1 MKHIELAKHIKPL
14 FILLSTGF
22 AVELYTKLDTTTLGI
37 MTSEEY
43 VGYYNYATKISSIVV
58 GLAASVSTILLP
70 RFSLYREQ
78 NKMEELKKTIEN
90 VGVLHKN
97 DTKMLK
103 YRLKIAKMGGNI
115 NIKKMVDKII
125 MTKK

>member
-1 MKHIELAKHIKPL
+1 MNVITIYTNKFLEFSFQRTL
-14 FILLSTGF
+14 FFYSQK
-22 AVELYTKLDTTTLGI
+22 V
-37 MTSEEY
+37 
-43 VGYYNYATKISSIVV
+43 
-58 GLAASVSTILLP
+58 
-70 RFSLYREQ
+70 
-78 NKMEELKKTIEN
+78 NKCKKTIKN

-115 NIKKMVDKII
+115 NIKKMIDKII

>member
-1 MKHIELAKHIKPL
+1 MNVITIYTNKFLEFSFQRTLFFIHIK
-14 FILLSTGF
+14 
-22 AVELYTKLDTTTLGI
+22 V
-37 MTSEEY
+37 
-43 VGYYNYATKISSIVV
+43 
-58 GLAASVSTILLP
+58 
-70 RFSLYREQ
+70 
-78 NKMEELKKTIEN
+78 NKCKKTIKN

-115 NIKKMVDKII
+115 NIKKMIDKII

>member
-1 MKHIELAKHIKPL
+1 MER
-14 FILLSTGF
+14 TN
-22 AVELYTKLDTTTLGI
+22 
-37 MTSEEY
+37 
-43 VGYYNYATKISSIVV
+43 NYWWKK
-58 GLAASVSTILLP
+58 
-70 RFSLYREQ
+70 Q
-78 NKMEELKKTIEN
+78 NKTAYSRKN

-115 NIKKMVDKII
+115 NIKKMIDKII

>member
-1 MKHIELAKHIKPL
+1 MCVQ
-14 FILLSTGF
+14 ILK
-22 AVELYTKLDTTTLGI
+22 V
-37 MTSEEY
+37 
-43 VGYYNYATKISSIVV
+43 N
-58 GLAASVSTILLP
+58 
-70 RFSLYREQ
+70 
-78 NKMEELKKTIEN
+78 NCKKTIKN

-115 NIKKMVDKII
+115 NIKKMIDKII

>member
-1 MKHIELAKHIKPL
+1 MNVITIYTNKFLEFSFQRTL
-14 FILLSTGF
+14 FFYSYK
-22 AVELYTKLDTTTLGI
+22 V
-37 MTSEEY
+37 
-43 VGYYNYATKISSIVV
+43 
-58 GLAASVSTILLP
+58 
-70 RFSLYREQ
+70 
-78 NKMEELKKTIEN
+78 NKCKKTIKN

-115 NIKKMVDKII
+115 NIKKMIDKII

>member
-1 MKHIELAKHIKPL
+1 MYIN
-14 FILLSTGF
+14 LLKRIS
-22 AVELYTKLDTTTLGI
+22 A
-37 MTSEEY
+37 EY
-43 VGYYNYATKISSIVV
+43 RNIIQQNPAYFLSNF
-58 GLAASVSTILLP
+58 TID
-70 RFSLYREQ
+70 
-78 NKMEELKKTIEN
+78 KCKKTIKN

-115 NIKKMVDKII
+115 NIKKMIDKII